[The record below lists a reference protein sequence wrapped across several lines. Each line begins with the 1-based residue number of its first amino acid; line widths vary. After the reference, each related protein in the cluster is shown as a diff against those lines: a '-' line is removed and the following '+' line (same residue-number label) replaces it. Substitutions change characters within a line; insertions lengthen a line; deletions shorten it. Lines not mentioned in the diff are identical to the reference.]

1 MPSYVLSCCS
11 TADVTREWLDDH
23 DIKYLYFNYYLN
35 GEMCKDDFGAT
46 NSPAELYA
54 KMLAGAE
61 AKTSQISAGD
71 YMEHF
76 ERYLAQGLD
85 VLHVTLST
93 GISGTFNSACAARD
107 QLAEKYPDRK
117 IYVIDSLA
125 ASAGFGLLMER
136 LAGLRDAGMGI
147 DELATWAEDHKHE
160 VQHWFFS
167 SDLTFFVRGGR
178 ISKAAGL
185 VGGVLKIC
193 PVMDVEPDG
202 SLAVKEKIRT
212 KAKAINRVVGL
223 LRQVLHQPVRV
234 PRGRA
239 GGGAPHRGDLPQA
252 RRQGGDLPHRRHH
265 RRAHRTGHRGHVL
278 LGPAE
283 GLGTGHK
290 RLGGGRRL
298 GGRPFLVTRGAVAA
312 SLTIVGDFSGM
323 PQVSATIR
331 LKSRRSKNAT
341 SEEVLRGL
349 AENHRQ
355 SARRYRGIEKNLS

>member
-1 MPSYVLSCCS
+1 MPGYVLSCCS
-11 TADVTREWLDDH
+11 TADVTREWLENR
-23 DIKYLYFNYYLN
+23 DIAYLYFNYFLN

-46 NSPAELYA
+46 NPPAQLYA
-54 KMLAGAE
+54 KMLAGAD

-76 ERYLAQGLD
+76 EKYLAQGKD

-125 ASAGFGLLMER
+125 ASSGFGLLMDR
-136 LAGLRDAGMGI
+136 LAELRDGGMGI
-147 DELATWAEDHKHE
+147 DELAAWAEDHKHE

-185 VGGVLKIC
+185 VGGMLKIC

-212 KAKAINRVVGL
+212 KAKAVNRVVEKMEEL
-223 LRQVLHQPVRV
+223 
-234 PRGRA
+234 
-239 GGGAPHRGDLPQA
+239 
-252 RRQGGDLPHRRHH
+252 
-265 RRAHRTGHRGHVL
+265 
-278 LGPAE
+278 AE
-283 GLGTGHK
+283 GGLDYSGK
-290 RLGGGRRL
+290 CYISQSECL
-298 GGRPFLVTRGAVAA
+298 ADAQEVAA
-312 SLTIVGDFSGM
+312 RIEERFPKLNGKVEIFPIG
-323 PQVSATIR
+323 ATIGVHTGPGTVA
-331 LKSRRSKNAT
+331 LFFWGQRR
-341 SEEVLRGL
+341 V
-349 AENHRQ
+349 
-355 SARRYRGIEKNLS
+355 

>member
-1 MPSYVLSCCS
+1 MPGYVLSCCS
-11 TADVTREWLDDH
+11 TADVTREWLENR
-23 DIKYLYFNYYLN
+23 DIAYLYFNYFLN

-46 NSPAELYA
+46 NPPAQLYA
-54 KMLAGAE
+54 KMLAGAD

-76 ERYLAQGLD
+76 EKYLAQGKD

-125 ASAGFGLLMER
+125 ASSGFGLLMDR
-136 LAGLRDAGMGI
+136 LAELRDGGMGI
-147 DELATWAEDHKHE
+147 DELAAWAEDHKHE

-185 VGGVLKIC
+185 VGGMLKIC

-212 KAKAINRVVGL
+212 KAKAINRVVEKMEEL
-223 LRQVLHQPVRV
+223 
-234 PRGRA
+234 
-239 GGGAPHRGDLPQA
+239 
-252 RRQGGDLPHRRHH
+252 
-265 RRAHRTGHRGHVL
+265 
-278 LGPAE
+278 AE
-283 GLGTGHK
+283 GGLDYSGK
-290 RLGGGRRL
+290 CYISQSECL
-298 GGRPFLVTRGAVAA
+298 ADAQEVAA
-312 SLTIVGDFSGM
+312 RIEERFPKLNGKVEIFPIG
-323 PQVSATIR
+323 ATIGVHTGPGTVALFFWGKKR
-331 LKSRRSKNAT
+331 
-341 SEEVLRGL
+341 V
-349 AENHRQ
+349 
-355 SARRYRGIEKNLS
+355 